1 IYRGAI
7 ALILGIIGAC
17 LKRYSLFPESWKPQ
31 IARLIFNGLASYLLV
46 SSFTYLSASTVSLIS
61 RIDVPF
67 LIFLSVYLGKE
78 KSDLQ
83 FWLSVWCVLV
93 ILFL

>member
-1 IYRGAI
+1 LSVTIFNYSTEYLTDHSFSIAQIMIYRGAI

-46 SSFTYLSASTVSLIS
+46 SSFTYLSAS
-61 RIDVPF
+61 
-67 LIFLSVYLGKE
+67 
-78 KSDLQ
+78 
-83 FWLSVWCVLV
+83 
-93 ILFL
+93 